1 MQFFKVHGL
10 GNDFILVDLVKQEW
24 PGGEEDLPGA
34 ARRLCHR
41 QFGIGADGLV
51 LVRTSQKADVF
62 MQIINADGSEAEM
75 CGNAIRCVAKYLYE
89 RGGIKKEVMHIETRA
104 GVMVPRLVLE
114 KGRVRAVRVDM
125 GAPRLERQDIPMIG
139 SPGRVVSEPLVV
151 EGQTFHVT
159 AVSMGNPHC
168 VLFVPEV
175 DQVDLSV
182 LGPKLE
188 KHPLFPRKTNVE
200 FVQVLS
206 RDEVKVRVWER
217 GAGPTLAC
225 GTGACATVVAGVMNN
240 YTGRVVKVHLPGGT
254 LHIEWMEDDHLYMTG
269 PAEEVFCGQIP
280 CPE

>member
-1 MQFFKVHGL
+1 MHFFKVHGL

-24 PGGEEDLPGA
+24 PGGEDLSEI

-51 LVRTSQKADVF
+51 LLRTSPRADAF

-89 RGGIKKEVMHIETRA
+89 RGGINKEVMHIETRA

-114 KGRVRAVRVDM
+114 NGLVAAVRVDM
-125 GAPRLERQDIPMIG
+125 GIPRLERQDIPMIG
-139 SPGRVVSEPLVV
+139 PPGRVISEPLVL
-151 EGQTFHVT
+151 EGQAFHIT

-168 VLFVPEV
+168 VLFVPDVEL
-175 DQVDLSV
+175 VDLHG

-200 FVQVLS
+200 FVQVLN
-206 RDEVKVRVWER
+206 RGEVRVRVWER

-225 GTGACATVVAGVMNN
+225 GTGACATVVAGVLNN
-240 YTGRVVKVHLPGGT
+240 YTDRVVKVHLPGGT
-254 LHIEWMEDDHLYMTG
+254 LFIEWKEDEHLYMTG

-280 CPE
+280 CP

>member
-24 PGGEEDLPGA
+24 PGGENLSES

-51 LVRTSQKADVF
+51 LLHPSPRADVF
-62 MQIINADGSEAEM
+62 MQVINSDGSEAEM

-114 KGRVRAVRVDM
+114 NGRVAAVRVDM
-125 GAPRLERQDIPMIG
+125 GIPRLERQDIPMIG
-139 SPGRVVSEPLVV
+139 PPGSVIKEPLVL
-151 EGQTFHVT
+151 EGQTFHIT

-168 VLFVPEV
+168 VLFVPDVE
-175 DQVDLSV
+175 QVDLYG

-200 FVQVLS
+200 FVQVLNRS
-206 RDEVKVRVWER
+206 EVRVRVWER

-225 GTGACATVVAGVMNN
+225 GTGACATVVAGVLNN
-240 YTGRVVKVHLPGGT
+240 YTDREVKVHLPGGT
-254 LHIEWMEDDHLYMTG
+254 LLIEWKEDNHLYMTG
-269 PAEEVFCGQIP
+269 PAEEIFCGQIP
-280 CPE
+280 CS

>member
-1 MQFFKVHGL
+1 LQFFKVHGL

-24 PGGEEDLPGA
+24 PGGEDLSES

-51 LVRTSQKADVF
+51 LLHSSPRADVF
-62 MQIINADGSEAEM
+62 MQIINPDGSEAEM

-114 KGRVRAVRVDM
+114 NGRVAAVRVDM
-125 GAPRLERQDIPMIG
+125 GIPRLERQDIPMIG
-139 SPGRVVSEPLVV
+139 PPGQVINEPLVL
-151 EGQTFHVT
+151 EGQAFHVT

-168 VLFVPEV
+168 VLFVPDVER
-175 DQVDLSV
+175 VDLHG

-200 FVQVLS
+200 FVQVLN
-206 RDEVKVRVWER
+206 RGEVRVRVWER

-225 GTGACATVVAGVMNN
+225 GTGACATVVAGVLNN
-240 YTGRVVKVHLPGGT
+240 YTDREVKVHLPGGT
-254 LHIEWMEDDHLYMTG
+254 LLIEWKEDDHLYMTG

-280 CPE
+280 CP

>member
-24 PGGEEDLPGA
+24 PGGEDLSES

-51 LVRTSQKADVF
+51 FLHSSPRADVF
-62 MQIINADGSEAEM
+62 MQIINPDGSEAEM

-114 KGRVRAVRVDM
+114 NGRVAAVRVDM
-125 GAPRLERQDIPMIG
+125 GTPRLERQDIPMIG
-139 SPGRVVSEPLVV
+139 PPGQVINEPLVL
-151 EGQTFHVT
+151 EGQAFHVT

-168 VLFVPEV
+168 VLFVPDVER
-175 DQVDLSV
+175 VDLHG

-200 FVQVLS
+200 FVQVLN
-206 RDEVKVRVWER
+206 RGEVRVRVWER

-225 GTGACATVVAGVMNN
+225 GTGACATVVAGVLNN
-240 YTGRVVKVHLPGGT
+240 YTDREVKVHLPGGT
-254 LHIEWMEDDHLYMTG
+254 LLIEWKEDDHLYMTG

-280 CPE
+280 CP